1 MKLLHYYGISER
13 IFLYLIKGVFLFM
26 WSRKELKTNA
36 KAALKNYWGKAILA
50 IILTGAIASAGVTVF
65 YILAI
70 IFGVFGSYEDI
81 VNIQNGSVSAEVSTN
96 NMTEGA
102 FIILMVLYVLLIVF
116 MFLVCIPISV
126 GLYRFFQKSRGVPTP
141 VTEIF
146 VPLKKFAH
154 IAGAMLLMNVKVWLW
169 SLLFVI
175 PGIIK
180 AYEYHMVPFIL
191 AENPEISTKRAFQI
205 SKAMTSGHK
214 WDLFVLELSF
224 ILWAIGASCTCG
236 ILYLY
241 LAPYMQATFTEA
253 YYKLKAEAVAKG
265 EVNLMELPDI
275 CIPTQPPVPPVPP
288 TAPTAM

>member
-1 MKLLHYYGISER
+1 
-13 IFLYLIKGVFLFM
+13 M

-36 KAALKNYWGKAILA
+36 KAALKNYFGKAILA
-50 IILTGAIASAGVTVF
+50 ILLTGAIAAAGVTVF
-65 YILAI
+65 YIFVI
-70 IFGVFGSYEDI
+70 ILGVFGSSSTGTYDDVI
-81 VNIQNGSVSAEVSTN
+81 NMQDGSFSAEVSTN

-102 FIILMVLYVLLIVF
+102 AAIFFVLYIILILFMIFVLVPV
-116 MFLVCIPISV
+116 SV

-146 VPLKKFAH
+146 VPLKKCVH
-154 IAGAMLLMNVKVWLW
+154 IAGAMLLMGIKVYLW
-169 SLLFVI
+169 TLLLIV

-180 AYEYHMVPFIL
+180 AYEYSMMPYVL

-205 SKAMTSGHK
+205 SKSMTNGHK

-224 ILWAIGASCTCG
+224 ILWELGASCTCG

-241 LAPYMQATFTEA
+241 LMPYMQATYAEA

-265 EVNLMELPDI
+265 EVTLMELPDI
-275 CIPTQPPVPPVPP
+275 CTPAQPPVPPVPP
-288 TAPTAM
+288 VAPTAM